1 MAAKTA
7 GRRPRRSAEFW
18 RGLIEEWRTS
28 GLDLAQFC
36 RERQI
41 RPTSLRWWRWRLGV
55 SVERSASKAAHGGRR
70 SASSKGD
77 WIQLEIE
84 ERSAGT
90 APFELR
96 WPNGMVLSIPADF
109 DAGALGRL
117 LAQLESSAC

>member
-7 GRRPRRSAEFW
+7 GQRPRRSAEIW
-18 RGLIEEWRTS
+18 RGLIEEWRSS

-55 SVERSASKAAHGGRR
+55 SVDGAAGKADDGGRR
-70 SASSKGD
+70 SAPAKGD

-84 ERSAGT
+84 ARSAGR

-96 WPNGMVLSIPADF
+96 WPNGMILSIPADF
-109 DAGALGRL
+109 DGGALGRL
-117 LAQLESSAC
+117 LAHLESSAC